1 MGCPLGHDMLSY
13 IIRKLL
19 TLIPV
24 MLGVYTL
31 VFVVMQVL
39 PGDPAQIRAGPGAT
53 AEVVENIRQK
63 LGLDKPVPVQYVTF
77 LKNAARLDFGR
88 SIRTNQP
95 VIHELRSRYLIT
107 LQLTLVAT
115 IIFLAL
121 GLPLGVIAA
130 VKRNTIWDGFAIL
143 VSLLGISMPGFW
155 LGLLLIWYFSVKL
168 GWFPA
173 FGFSSPKHV
182 ILPAIT
188 LASYGIAYTARY
200 TRSSMLE
207 ELMQDYVTTAR
218 AKGLRERV
226 VLYGHALRNALIPVV
241 TQAALG
247 FGFMLGGAVVVEVV
261 FTVNG
266 VGRLIVDGILYR
278 DYPVVQG
285 GVLLLALNFVLV
297 NLLAD
302 IACAYLD
309 PRVRLQ

>member
-1 MGCPLGHDMLSY
+1 MLSY
-13 IIRKLL
+13 AVRKLL

-39 PGDPAQIRAGPGAT
+39 PGDPAQIRAGPGAS
-53 AEVVENIRQK
+53 AEAIENIRRQM
-63 LGLDKPVPVQYVTF
+63 GLDKPIPIQYVDY
-77 LKNAARLDFGR
+77 LQRAVRLDFGR
-88 SIRTNQP
+88 SFRTNQP
-95 VIHELRSRYLIT
+95 VIDELKTRYVNTI
-107 LQLTLVAT
+107 QLTVAAT
-115 IIFLAL
+115 AIFITV

-130 VKRNTIWDGFAIL
+130 VKRNSIWDGLAIL

-168 GWFPA
+168 GWFPT

-182 ILPAIT
+182 ILPALT

-207 ELMQDYVTTAR
+207 ELMQDYVITAR

-226 VLYGHALRNALIPVV
+226 VLYRHALRNALIPVV

-247 FGFMLGGAVVVEVV
+247 FGLMLGGAVVVEVV

-266 VGRLIVDGILYR
+266 VGKLIVDGILSR
-278 DYPVVQG
+278 DYPVVQA

-302 IACAYLD
+302 LAYGYID

>member
-1 MGCPLGHDMLSY
+1 MLSY
-13 IIRKLL
+13 IVRKLL

-39 PGDPAQIRAGPGAT
+39 PGDPAQIRAGPGAS
-53 AEVVENIRQK
+53 AEAIENIRRQ
-63 LGLDKPVPVQYVTF
+63 LGLDKPVPVQYF
-77 LKNAARLDFGR
+77 LYLQRAVRLDFGR
-88 SIRTNQP
+88 SFRTNQP
-95 VIHELRSRYLIT
+95 VIHELRSRYFTT
-107 LQLTLVAT
+107 LELTVAAT
-115 IIFLAL
+115 VIFLAL
-121 GLPLGVIAA
+121 GLPLGVFAA
-130 VKRNTIWDGFAIL
+130 VNRNSIWDGLAIL
-143 VSLLGISMPGFW
+143 VSLLAISMPAFW
-155 LGLLLIWYFSVKL
+155 LGLLLIWYFAVRL
-168 GWFPA
+168 GWLPA

-182 ILPAIT
+182 ILPALT

-218 AKGLRERV
+218 AKGLRERT

-247 FGFMLGGAVVVEVV
+247 FGFMLGGAVVIEVV

-278 DYPVVQG
+278 DYPVVQA

-297 NLLAD
+297 NLIAD
-302 IACAYLD
+302 IAYGFID
-309 PRVRLQ
+309 PRVRLR

>member
-1 MGCPLGHDMLSY
+1 MLSY
-13 IIRKLL
+13 VVRKLL

-39 PGDPAQIRAGPGAT
+39 PGDAAQIRAGPGAT
-53 AEVVENIRQK
+53 AEAIENIRHQM
-63 LGLDKPVPVQYVTF
+63 GLDKPIPVQYF
-77 LKNAARLDFGR
+77 LYLQKAVRLDFGR
-88 SIRTNQP
+88 SVRSNQP
-95 VIHELRSRYLIT
+95 VVSELKSRYITT
-107 LQLTLVAT
+107 LQLTVSAT
-115 IIFLAL
+115 IIFLVI
-121 GLPLGVIAA
+121 GLPLGVMAA
-130 VKRNTIWDGFAIL
+130 VKRNTIWDGLTIL

-168 GWFPA
+168 GWFPT
-173 FGFSSPKHV
+173 FGFSSPRHIV
-182 ILPAIT
+182 LPAVT

-218 AKGLRERV
+218 AKGLRERA

-266 VGRLIVDGILYR
+266 VGKFIVDGILYR
-278 DYPVVQG
+278 DYPVVQA

-302 IACAYLD
+302 IAYGFID

>member
-1 MGCPLGHDMLSY
+1 
-13 IIRKLL
+13 
-19 TLIPV
+19 
-24 MLGVYTL
+24 

-39 PGDPAQIRAGPGAT
+39 PGDAAQIRAGPGAT
-53 AEVVENIRQK
+53 AEAIESLRHQM
-63 LGLDKPVPVQYVTF
+63 GLDKPIPVQYV
-77 LKNAARLDFGR
+77 LYLQKAVRLDFGR
-88 SIRTNQP
+88 SVRSNQP
-95 VIHELRSRYLIT
+95 VVTELKSRYITT
-107 LQLTLVAT
+107 LQLTIAAT
-115 IIFLAL
+115 IIFLAM
-121 GLPLGVIAA
+121 GLPLGVMAA
-130 VKRNTIWDGFAIL
+130 VKRNTIWDGLAIL

-168 GWFPA
+168 GWFPT

-182 ILPAIT
+182 VLPALT

-218 AKGLRERV
+218 AKGVRERV
-226 VLYGHALRNALIPVV
+226 VLYRHALRNALIPVV

-266 VGRLIVDGILYR
+266 VGRLIVEGILYR
-278 DYPVVQG
+278 DYPVVQA
-285 GVLLLALNFVLV
+285 GVLLLALNFVVV

-302 IACAYLD
+302 IAYGFID

>member
-1 MGCPLGHDMLSY
+1 MLSY
-13 IIRKLL
+13 AVRKLL

-31 VFVVMQVL
+31 VFLVMQVL
-39 PGDPAQIRAGPGAT
+39 PGDPAKIRAGPGAS
-53 AEVVENIRQK
+53 AEAIENIRHQF
-63 LGLDKPVPVQYVTF
+63 GLDKPIPVQYV
-77 LKNAARLDFGR
+77 LYLQKAVRLDFGR
-88 SIRTNQP
+88 SFRTNQP
-95 VIHELRSRYLIT
+95 VIDELKTRYANT
-107 LQLTLVAT
+107 LQLTVAAT
-115 IIFLAL
+115 VIFLSL

-130 VKRNTIWDGFAIL
+130 VKRNSIWDGLAIL
-143 VSLLGISMPGFW
+143 VSLLGISMPAFW

-168 GWFPA
+168 GWFPT
-173 FGFSSPKHV
+173 FGFSSPKHL
-182 ILPAIT
+182 ILPAFT

-218 AKGLRERV
+218 AKGLRERT
-226 VLYGHALRNALIPVV
+226 VLYRHALRNALIPVV

-247 FGFMLGGAVVVEVV
+247 FGLMLGGAVVVEVV

-266 VGRLIVDGILYR
+266 VGKLIVDGILYR
-278 DYPVVQG
+278 DYPVVQAA
-285 GVLLLALNFVLV
+285 VLLLALNFVLV

-302 IACAYLD
+302 IAYGYID

>member
-1 MGCPLGHDMLSY
+1 MASY

-31 VFVVMQVL
+31 VFIVMQVL
-39 PGDPAQIRAGPGAT
+39 PGDPARIRAGPGAS
-53 AEVVENIRQK
+53 AETVENIRRQ
-63 LGLDKPVPVQYVTF
+63 LGLDKPIPVQYV
-77 LKNAARLDFGR
+77 LYLQKAIRLDFGR
-88 SIRTNQP
+88 SFRSNQP
-95 VIHELRSRYLIT
+95 VIHELSTRYGTTIE
-107 LQLTLVAT
+107 LTAAAT
-115 IIFLAL
+115 VIFLCL

-130 VKRNTIWDGFAIL
+130 VKRNTVWDGLAIL
-143 VSLLGISMPGFW
+143 VSLLGISMPAFW

-168 GWFPA
+168 GWFPTY
-173 FGFSSPKHV
+173 GFSSPRHMV
-182 ILPAIT
+182 LPAFT

-207 ELMQDYVTTAR
+207 ELMQEYVTTAR

-226 VLYGHALRNALIPVV
+226 VLYRHALRNALIPVV

-247 FGFMLGGAVVVEVV
+247 FGFMLGGAVVIEVV

-278 DYPVVQG
+278 DYPVVQAA
-285 GVLLLALNFVLV
+285 VLLLALNFVVV
-297 NLLAD
+297 NLIAD
-302 IACAYLD
+302 IAYGFID
-309 PRVRLQ
+309 PRVRLR

>member
-1 MGCPLGHDMLSY
+1 MLSY
-13 IIRKLL
+13 AVRKLL

-31 VFVVMQVL
+31 VFLVMQVL
-39 PGDPAQIRAGPGAT
+39 PGDPAKIRAGPGAS
-53 AEVVENIRQK
+53 AEAIENIRHQF
-63 LGLDKPVPVQYVTF
+63 GLDKPIPVQYV
-77 LKNAARLDFGR
+77 LYLEKAVRLDFGR
-88 SIRTNQP
+88 SFRTNQP
-95 VIHELRSRYLIT
+95 VIDELKTRYSNT
-107 LQLTLVAT
+107 LQLTVAAT
-115 IIFLAL
+115 VIFLSL

-130 VKRNTIWDGFAIL
+130 VKRNSIWDGLAIL
-143 VSLLGISMPGFW
+143 VSLLGISMPAFW

-168 GWFPA
+168 GWFPT
-173 FGFSSPKHV
+173 FGFSSPKHL
-182 ILPAIT
+182 ILPAFT

-218 AKGLRERV
+218 AKGLRERT
-226 VLYGHALRNALIPVV
+226 VLYRHALRNALIPVV

-247 FGFMLGGAVVVEVV
+247 FGLMLGGAVVVEVV

-266 VGRLIVDGILYR
+266 VGKLIVDGILYR
-278 DYPVVQG
+278 DYPVVQAA
-285 GVLLLALNFVLV
+285 VLLLALNFVLV

-302 IACAYLD
+302 IAYGYID

>member
-1 MGCPLGHDMLSY
+1 MLSY
-13 IIRKLL
+13 VVRKLL

-39 PGDPAQIRAGPGAT
+39 PGDPAQIRAGPGASEE
-53 AEVVENIRQK
+53 AIENIRRQM
-63 LGLDKPVPVQYVTF
+63 GLDKPIPIQYVDY
-77 LKNAARLDFGR
+77 LQRAVRLDFGR
-88 SIRTNQP
+88 SFRTNQP
-95 VIHELRSRYLIT
+95 VIDELKTRYVNTI
-107 LQLTLVAT
+107 QLTVAAT
-115 IIFLAL
+115 AIFLTV

-130 VKRNTIWDGFAIL
+130 VKRNSIWDGLAIL

-168 GWFPA
+168 GWFPT

-182 ILPAIT
+182 ILPALT

-218 AKGLRERV
+218 AKGVRERV
-226 VLYGHALRNALIPVV
+226 VLYRHALRNALIPVV

-247 FGFMLGGAVVVEVV
+247 FGLMLGGAVVVEVV

-266 VGRLIVDGILYR
+266 VGKLIVDGILSR
-278 DYPVVQG
+278 DYPVVQA

-302 IACAYLD
+302 LAYGYID

>member
-1 MGCPLGHDMLSY
+1 MLSY
-13 IIRKLL
+13 VVRKLL

-39 PGDPAQIRAGPGAT
+39 PGDAAQIRAGPGAS
-53 AEVVENIRQK
+53 AEAIENIRHQM
-63 LGLDKPVPVQYVTF
+63 GLDKPIPVQYLLYLQKAV
-77 LKNAARLDFGR
+77 RLDFGR
-88 SIRTNQP
+88 SVRSNQP
-95 VIHELRSRYLIT
+95 VVKELKSRYITT

-115 IIFLAL
+115 IIFLSI

-130 VKRNTIWDGFAIL
+130 VKRNTIWDGLAIL

-155 LGLLLIWYFSVKL
+155 LGLLLIWYFAVKL
-168 GWFPA
+168 GWLPT

-182 ILPAIT
+182 ILPAVT

-218 AKGLRERV
+218 AKGLRERA
-226 VLYGHALRNALIPVV
+226 VLYRHTLRNALIPVV

-266 VGRLIVDGILYR
+266 VGKLIVDGILYR
-278 DYPVVQG
+278 DYPVVQA

-302 IACAYLD
+302 IAYGFID

>member
-1 MGCPLGHDMLSY
+1 MLSY
-13 IIRKLL
+13 VIRKLL

-39 PGDPAQIRAGPGAT
+39 PGDAAQIRAGPGAS
-53 AEVVENIRQK
+53 AEAIENIRHQM
-63 LGLDKPVPVQYVTF
+63 GLDKPIPVQYLLYLQKAV
-77 LKNAARLDFGR
+77 RLDFGR
-88 SIRTNQP
+88 SVRSNQP
-95 VIHELRSRYLIT
+95 VVSELGSRYIT
-107 LQLTLVAT
+107 TLKLTTIAT
-115 IIFLAL
+115 IIFLAA

-130 VKRNTIWDGFAIL
+130 VKRNTIWDGLTIA

-155 LGLLLIWYFSVKL
+155 LGLLLIWYFAVKL
-168 GWFPA
+168 GWLPT

-182 ILPAIT
+182 ILPALT

-218 AKGLRERV
+218 AKGLQEKV

-266 VGRLIVDGILYR
+266 VGRFIVDGILYR
-278 DYPVVQG
+278 DYPVVQA

-302 IACAYLD
+302 IAYGFID

>member
-1 MGCPLGHDMLSY
+1 M
-13 IIRKLL
+13 
-19 TLIPV
+19 IPV

-39 PGDPAQIRAGPGAT
+39 PGDPAQIRAGPGAS
-53 AEVVENIRQK
+53 AEAIENIRRQM
-63 LGLDKPVPVQYVTF
+63 GLDKPIPIQYVDY
-77 LKNAARLDFGR
+77 LQRAVRLDFGR
-88 SIRTNQP
+88 SFRTNQP
-95 VIHELRSRYLIT
+95 VIDELKTRYVNTI
-107 LQLTLVAT
+107 QLTVAAT
-115 IIFLAL
+115 AIFITV

-130 VKRNTIWDGFAIL
+130 VKRNSIWDGLAIL

-168 GWFPA
+168 GWFPT

-182 ILPAIT
+182 ILPALT

-207 ELMQDYVTTAR
+207 ELMQDYVITAR

-226 VLYGHALRNALIPVV
+226 VLYRHALRNALIPVV

-247 FGFMLGGAVVVEVV
+247 FGLMLGGAVVVEVV

-266 VGRLIVDGILYR
+266 VGKLIVDGILSR
-278 DYPVVQG
+278 DYPVVQA

-302 IACAYLD
+302 LAYGYID

>member
-1 MGCPLGHDMLSY
+1 MLSY
-13 IIRKLL
+13 AVRKLL

-39 PGDPAQIRAGPGAT
+39 PGDPAQIRAGPGAS
-53 AEVVENIRQK
+53 AEAIENIRQK
-63 LGLDKPVPVQYVTF
+63 LGLDKPVPVQYV
-77 LKNAARLDFGR
+77 LYLQRAVRLDFGR
-88 SIRTNQP
+88 SFRTNQP
-95 VIHELRSRYLIT
+95 VVDELKSRYLTT
-107 LQLTLVAT
+107 LELTVAAT
-115 IIFLAL
+115 VIFLAL
-121 GLPLGVIAA
+121 GLPLGVFAA
-130 VKRNTIWDGFAIL
+130 VNRNSIWDGLAIL
-143 VSLLGISMPGFW
+143 VSLLAISMPSFW
-155 LGLLLIWYFSVKL
+155 LGLLLIWYFAVKL

-226 VLYGHALRNALIPVV
+226 VLYRHALRNALIPVV

-247 FGFMLGGAVVVEVV
+247 FGFMLGGAVVIEVV

-266 VGRLIVDGILYR
+266 VGRLIVDAILYR
-278 DYPVVQG
+278 DYPVVQA

-297 NLLAD
+297 NLIAD
-302 IACAYLD
+302 ISYGFID
-309 PRVRLQ
+309 PRVRLR

>member
-1 MGCPLGHDMLSY
+1 MLSY
-13 IIRKLL
+13 AVRKLL

-39 PGDPAQIRAGPGAT
+39 PGDPAQIRAGPGAS
-53 AEVVENIRQK
+53 AEAIENIRLK
-63 LGLDKPVPVQYVTF
+63 FGLDKPVPVQYV
-77 LKNAARLDFGR
+77 LYLQRAVRLDFGR
-88 SIRTNQP
+88 SFRTNQP
-95 VIHELRSRYLIT
+95 VIDELKSRYLTT
-107 LQLTLVAT
+107 LQLTVAAT
-115 IIFLAL
+115 VIFLAL
-121 GLPLGVIAA
+121 GLPLGVFAA
-130 VKRNTIWDGFAIL
+130 VNRNSIWDGLAIL
-143 VSLLGISMPGFW
+143 VSLLAISMPSFW
-155 LGLLLIWYFSVKL
+155 LGLLLIWYFAVKL

-218 AKGLRERV
+218 AKGLRERA

-247 FGFMLGGAVVVEVV
+247 FGFMLGGAVVIEVV

-266 VGRLIVDGILYR
+266 VGRLIVDAILYR
-278 DYPVVQG
+278 DYPVVQA

-297 NLLAD
+297 NLIAD
-302 IACAYLD
+302 IAYGFID
-309 PRVRLQ
+309 PRVRLR

>member
-1 MGCPLGHDMLSY
+1 MSCPLGHEMLSY

-39 PGDPAQIRAGPGAT
+39 PGDAALIRAGPGAT
-53 AEVVENIRQK
+53 PEVVENIRRQ
-63 LGLDKPVPVQYVTF
+63 LGLDKPIPVQYVNY
-77 LKNAARLDFGR
+77 LKDAVRLDFGR

-95 VIHELRSRYLIT
+95 VVDDVKSRYLT
-107 LQLTLVAT
+107 TVQLTLVAT
-115 IIFLAL
+115 IIFLAV

-130 VKRNTIWDGFAIL
+130 VKRNTIWDGIAIL
-143 VSLLGISMPGFW
+143 VSLIGISMPGFW
-155 LGLLLIWYFSVKL
+155 LGLLLIWYFAVRL
-168 GWFPA
+168 GWLPA

-218 AKGLRERV
+218 AKGLRERI
-226 VLYGHALRNALIPVV
+226 VLLRHALRNALIPTV

-266 VGRLIVDGILYR
+266 VGRLIVDAILYR
-278 DYPVVQG
+278 DFPVVQG

>member
-1 MGCPLGHDMLSY
+1 MASY

-39 PGDPAQIRAGPGAT
+39 PGDPARIRAGPGAN
-53 AEVVENIRQK
+53 AETVENIRRQ
-63 LGLDKPVPVQYVTF
+63 LGLDKPIPVQYV
-77 LKNAARLDFGR
+77 LYLQKAVRLDFGR
-88 SIRTNQP
+88 SFRSNQP
-95 VIHELRSRYLIT
+95 VTHELRTRYGTTIL
-107 LQLTLVAT
+107 LTAAAT
-115 IIFLAL
+115 VIFLFL

-130 VKRNTIWDGFAIL
+130 VKRNTIWDGLAIL
-143 VSLLGISMPGFW
+143 VSLLGISMPAFW

-168 GWFPA
+168 GWFPT
-173 FGFSSPKHV
+173 FGFSSPRHM
-182 ILPAIT
+182 ILPAFT

-207 ELMQDYVTTAR
+207 ELMQEYVTTAR
-218 AKGLRERV
+218 AKGLKERV
-226 VLYGHALRNALIPVV
+226 VLYRHALRNALIPVV

-247 FGFMLGGAVVVEVV
+247 FGFMLGGAVVIEVV

-278 DYPVVQG
+278 DYPVVQAA
-285 GVLLLALNFVLV
+285 VLLLALNFVMV
-297 NLLAD
+297 NLIAD
-302 IACAYLD
+302 IAYGFID
-309 PRVRLQ
+309 PRVRLS

>member
-1 MGCPLGHDMLSY
+1 MLSY
-13 IIRKLL
+13 IVRRLL

-39 PGDPAQIRAGPGAT
+39 PGDPAKIRAGPGAS
-53 AEVVENIRQK
+53 AEAIENIRHQ
-63 LGLDKPVPVQYVTF
+63 LGLDKPVPVQYLLYLQKAV
-77 LKNAARLDFGR
+77 RLDFGR
-88 SIRTNQP
+88 SFRTNQP
-95 VIHELRSRYLIT
+95 VIDELKGRYVTT
-107 LQLTLVAT
+107 LQLTVAAT
-115 IIFLAL
+115 VIFLSL
-121 GLPLGVIAA
+121 GLPLGILAA
-130 VKRNTIWDGFAIL
+130 VKRNSIWDGLAIL

-155 LGLLLIWYFSVKL
+155 LGLLFIWYFSVKL
-168 GWFPA
+168 GWFPT
-173 FGFSSPKHV
+173 FGFSSPRHV
-182 ILPAIT
+182 ILPALT

-207 ELMQDYVTTAR
+207 ELLQDYVITAR

-226 VLYGHALRNALIPVV
+226 VLYRHALRNALIPVV

-278 DYPVVQG
+278 DYPVVQA

-297 NLLAD
+297 NLIAD
-302 IACAYLD
+302 ISYGLID
-309 PRVRLQ
+309 PRIRVR

>member
-1 MGCPLGHDMLSY
+1 MASY

-39 PGDPAQIRAGPGAT
+39 PGDPAQIRAGPGAS
-53 AEVVENIRQK
+53 AEAIENIRLK
-63 LGLDKPVPVQYVTF
+63 FGLDKPVPVQYV
-77 LKNAARLDFGR
+77 LYLQRAVRLDFGR
-88 SIRTNQP
+88 SFRTNQP
-95 VIHELRSRYLIT
+95 VIDELKSRYFTT
-107 LQLTLVAT
+107 LQLTVAAT
-115 IIFLAL
+115 VIFLAL
-121 GLPLGVIAA
+121 GLPLGVFAA
-130 VKRNTIWDGFAIL
+130 VNRNSIWDGLAIL
-143 VSLLGISMPGFW
+143 VSLLAISMPGFW
-155 LGLLLIWYFSVKL
+155 LGLLLIWYFAVKL

-207 ELMQDYVTTAR
+207 ELTQDYVTTAR
-218 AKGLRERV
+218 AKGLRERA
-226 VLYGHALRNALIPVV
+226 VLYRHALRNALIPVV

-247 FGFMLGGAVVVEVV
+247 FGFMLGGAVVIEVV

-278 DYPVVQG
+278 DYPVVQA

-297 NLLAD
+297 NLIAD
-302 IACAYLD
+302 ISYGFID
-309 PRVRLQ
+309 PRVRLR

>member
-1 MGCPLGHDMLSY
+1 MLSY
-13 IIRKLL
+13 AVRKLL

-39 PGDPAQIRAGPGAT
+39 PGDPARIRAGPGAT
-53 AEVVENIRQK
+53 AEEVENIRHQ
-63 LGLDKPVPVQYVTF
+63 LGLDKPVPVQYILYLRKAVG
-77 LKNAARLDFGR
+77 LDFGR
-88 SIRTNQP
+88 SFRTNRP
-95 VIHELRSRYLIT
+95 VIDELRTRYPT
-107 LQLTLVAT
+107 TVQLTIAAT
-115 IIFLAL
+115 VIFLCL

-130 VKRNTIWDGFAIL
+130 VKRNSIWDGLAIL
-143 VSLLGISMPGFW
+143 VSLLGISMPAFW

-168 GWFPA
+168 GWFPT

-182 ILPAIT
+182 ILPAFT

-207 ELMQDYVTTAR
+207 ELMQEYVTTAR

-226 VLYGHALRNALIPVV
+226 VLYRHALRNALIPVV

-247 FGFMLGGAVVVEVV
+247 FGLMLGGAVVVEVV

-266 VGRLIVDGILYR
+266 VGKLIVDGILYR
-278 DYPVVQG
+278 DYPVVQAA
-285 GVLLLALNFVLV
+285 VLLLALNFVLV
-297 NLLAD
+297 NLIAD
-302 IACAYLD
+302 IAYGFID
-309 PRVRLQ
+309 PRVRLR

>member
-1 MGCPLGHDMLSY
+1 MSCPLGHEMLSY

-39 PGDPAQIRAGPGAT
+39 PGDAALIRAGPGAT
-53 AEVVENIRQK
+53 PEVVENIRRQ
-63 LGLDKPVPVQYVTF
+63 LGLDKPIPVQYVNY
-77 LKNAARLDFGR
+77 LKDAVRLDFGR

-95 VIHELRSRYLIT
+95 VVDDVKSRYLT
-107 LQLTLVAT
+107 TVQLTLVAT
-115 IIFLAL
+115 IIFLVV

-130 VKRNTIWDGFAIL
+130 VKRNTIWDGIAIL
-143 VSLLGISMPGFW
+143 VSLIGISMPGFW
-155 LGLLLIWYFSVKL
+155 LGLLLIWYFAVRL
-168 GWFPA
+168 GWLPA

-218 AKGLRERV
+218 AKGLRERI
-226 VLYGHALRNALIPVV
+226 VLLRHALRNALIPTV

-266 VGRLIVDGILYR
+266 VGRLIVDAILYR
-278 DYPVVQG
+278 DFPVVQG

>member
-1 MGCPLGHDMLSY
+1 MASY
-13 IIRKLL
+13 IVRKLL

-39 PGDPAQIRAGPGAT
+39 PGDPAQIRAGPGAS
-53 AEVVENIRQK
+53 AEAIENIRRQ
-63 LGLDKPVPVQYVTF
+63 LGLDKPVPVQYF
-77 LKNAARLDFGR
+77 LYLQKAVRLDFGR
-88 SIRTNQP
+88 SFRTNQP
-95 VIHELRSRYLIT
+95 VIHELKSRYLTT
-107 LQLTLVAT
+107 LELTVAAT
-115 IIFLAL
+115 VIFLAL
-121 GLPLGVIAA
+121 GLPLGVFAA
-130 VKRNTIWDGFAIL
+130 VNRNSIWDGLAIL
-143 VSLLGISMPGFW
+143 VSLLAISMPAFW
-155 LGLLLIWYFSVKL
+155 LGLLLIWYFAVRL
-168 GWFPA
+168 GWLPA

-182 ILPAIT
+182 ILPALT

-218 AKGLRERV
+218 AKGLRERT

-247 FGFMLGGAVVVEVV
+247 FGFMLGGAVVIEVV

-278 DYPVVQG
+278 DYPVVQA

-297 NLLAD
+297 NLIAD
-302 IACAYLD
+302 IAYGFID
-309 PRVRLQ
+309 PRVRLR

>member
-1 MGCPLGHDMLSY
+1 MLSY
-13 IIRKLL
+13 AVRKLL

-39 PGDPAQIRAGPGAT
+39 PGDPAQIRAGPGAS
-53 AEVVENIRQK
+53 AEAIENIRLK
-63 LGLDKPVPVQYVTF
+63 FGLDKPVPVQYV
-77 LKNAARLDFGR
+77 LYLQRAVRLDFGR
-88 SIRTNQP
+88 SFRTNQP
-95 VIHELRSRYLIT
+95 VIDELKSRYLTT
-107 LQLTLVAT
+107 LQLTVAAT
-115 IIFLAL
+115 VIFLAL
-121 GLPLGVIAA
+121 GLPLGVFAA
-130 VKRNTIWDGFAIL
+130 VNRNSIWDGLAIL
-143 VSLLGISMPGFW
+143 VSLLAISMPGFW
-155 LGLLLIWYFSVKL
+155 LGLLLIWYFAVKL

-218 AKGLRERV
+218 AKGLRERA

-247 FGFMLGGAVVVEVV
+247 FGFMLGGAVVIEVV

-266 VGRLIVDGILYR
+266 VGRLIVDAILYR
-278 DYPVVQG
+278 DYPVVQA

-297 NLLAD
+297 NLIAD
-302 IACAYLD
+302 IAYGFID
-309 PRVRLQ
+309 PRVRLR